1 MHRMITSMRDGVS
14 RQSVVSQ
21 VAEAL
26 MDQIHD
32 GVLTPGARL
41 PSEHALSES
50 FGVSRPMVR
59 EAIRDLSAKGY
70 VRVVNGRGAV
80 VREMNDEPLRIF
92 FRRVLGPDYLA
103 WRDLMAVRRVLEG
116 HAAAEAAGA
125 ASDSDIEVLKSII
138 ERMGARTQTPDL
150 YAIVDFE
157 FHVEIARI
165 SGNLLIHYLI
175 KSVRD
180 SVRSIMERALM
191 LTDKQKFEEIHQLH
205 VDIFDGIARR
215 DPERAR
221 AAMDRHFADVQAR
234 VQKQLGEVQP

>member
-1 MHRMITSMRDGVS
+1 MIASMRDSVN
-14 RQSVVSQ
+14 RQSVASQ
-21 VAEAL
+21 VADAL
-26 MDQIHD
+26 MDQIHE
-32 GVLTPGARL
+32 GLLPPGGRL
-41 PSEHALSES
+41 PSEHALSEL

-70 VRVVNGRGAV
+70 IRVVNGRGAV

-103 WRDLMAVRRVLEG
+103 WKDLMVVRRLLEG
-116 HAAAEAAGA
+116 HAAAAAAAAAG
-125 ASDSDIEVLKSII
+125 DEDIAVLKSII
-138 ERMGARTQTPDL
+138 DRMGARTQTPAL
-150 YAIVDFE
+150 YAIVDME

-191 LTDKQKFEEIHQLH
+191 LTDKQKFDEIHQLH
-205 VDIFDGIARR
+205 IDIFDGIALRN
-215 DPERAR
+215 PERAR

-234 VQKQLGEVQP
+234 VEKQLEKEQP

>member
-1 MHRMITSMRDGVS
+1 MA
-14 RQSVVSQ
+14 SQ
-21 VAEAL
+21 VADAL
-26 MDQIHD
+26 MDQIHE
-32 GVLTPGARL
+32 GMFVPGTLL
-41 PSEHALSES
+41 PSENALSES
-50 FGVSRPMVR
+50 FGVSRPMIR

-70 VRVVNGRGAV
+70 IRVVNGRGAV

-103 WRDLMAVRRVLEG
+103 WKDLMVVRRLLEG
-116 HAAAEAAGA
+116 HAAAEAASA
-125 ASDSDIEVLKSII
+125 ASDEDIEALKSII
-138 ERMGARTQTPDL
+138 DRMGARTQTPDL
-150 YAIVDFE
+150 YAMVDME

-191 LTDKQKFEEIHQLH
+191 LTNKQKFDEIHQLH
-205 VDIFDGIARR
+205 IDIFDGIARR
-215 DPERAR
+215 EPERAR

-234 VQKQLGEVQP
+234 VEKKLGEEQR